1 MSNNENKTNATTE
14 KQKYSIDIDPVVF
27 NAQAKCLYISTLDLC
42 DMIGSIFKPV
52 LPDFSGSKIRIK
64 QSSDN
69 VNLALRMIPDGEFYV
84 ELYFKPNSQDPDPD
98 TSNVVLRNRSVGSD
112 LLSRAQALV
121 GTSTSRLYD
130 LTDWTKE
137 VLLDFTHFY
146 APDIDYKR
154 FNPYWNDRIIERP
167 MQMNSMLGTPQ
178 QTLVS
183 VTGLPLKTFIYYM
196 YGEEATDPDTGLVS
210 KYDYDIKFMR
220 NVMSPQAMYVGGNPN
235 ANSEYVL
242 QISQM
247 DRNIQSDLA
256 RSIGFGFQSN
266 YEYNV
271 YK

>member
-1 MSNNENKTNATTE
+1 MSNENKTNETVE
-14 KQKYSIDIDPVVF
+14 KKKKYSVDIEPINF
-27 NAQAKCLYISTLDLC
+27 NAQAKCLYISTIDLC

-52 LPDFSGSKIRIK
+52 LPDFSGSKIRVK
-64 QSSDN
+64 QSADN
-69 VNLALRMIPDGEFYV
+69 ANLALRMIPDGEFYV
-84 ELYFKPNSQDPDPD
+84 ELYFKPNSPDPDPE
-98 TSNVVLRNRSVGSD
+98 TSNVVLRNRAVGSD

-121 GTSTSRLYD
+121 GASTSRLYD

-137 VLLDFTHFY
+137 VLIDFTHFY
-146 APDIDYKR
+146 APDLDYKR
-154 FNPYWNDRIIERP
+154 FNAYWNDRIIERP
-167 MQMNSMLGTPQ
+167 VQMNSMLGTPQ

-196 YGEEATDPDTGLVS
+196 YGEKIEDEETGAVS
-210 KYDYDIKFMR
+210 EYDYDIQYKR
-220 NVMSPQAMYVGGNPN
+220 NVVSPQTMYGTNPN
-235 ANSEYVL
+235 ANGEYIL

-247 DRNIQSDLA
+247 NRNIQSDLA